1 MVNNMTDLTAHDAA
15 PAWQTRD
22 HLDDPVIGELRNRFG
37 PDAFTVQPTRTG
49 VPVVWVKR
57 EQLLEVGDF
66 LKKLPKPYVMLFARD
81 GAGRVSL
88 NAIAKEAG
96 VTPAM
101 LHYYFSSR
109 DALVTQLIEERFMPL
124 RNHISRIFV
133 DHPQDPVLA
142 LTMMVET
149 LAHMAEKNAWFA
161 PLWMQEIIGEMPIL
175 RQHMDARFGEERFQ
189 VMLETVRRWQLEGKI
204 NPALSPELLFTTVIS
219 LVLVP
224 FSRIHSDPRLQA
236 VNRQTIIS
244 HALALM
250 GHGVGG

>member
-1 MVNNMTDLTAHDAA
+1 MTAQKDQDAPRRPGRPRGKKPDTA
-15 PAWQTRD
+15 
-22 HLDDPVIGELRNRFG
+22 N
-37 PDAFTVQPTRTG
+37 
-49 VPVVWVKR
+49 R
-57 EQLLEVGDF
+57 EQLMDIAL
-66 LKKLPKPYVMLFARD
+66 MLFARD

-109 DALVTQLIEERFMPL
+109 EALVEKLIEERFMPL
-124 RNHISRIFV
+124 RSEIGQIFV
-133 DHPQDPVLA
+133 AHGDDPVTAFTL
-142 LTMMVET
+142 LIET
-149 LAHMAEKNAWFA
+149 LAAMAEKNAWFA

>member
-1 MVNNMTDLTAHDAA
+1 MLPAARVGRAVKKPGTA
-15 PAWQTRD
+15 
-22 HLDDPVIGELRNRFG
+22 N
-37 PDAFTVQPTRTG
+37 
-49 VPVVWVKR
+49 R
-57 EQLLEVGDF
+57 EQLMDIALT
-66 LKKLPKPYVMLFARD
+66 LFARD

-149 LAHMAEKNAWFA
+149 LGIWRRKTPGSRRCGCRRSSARCRFCASI
-161 PLWMQEIIGEMPIL
+161 WMPAS
-175 RQHMDARFGEERFQ
+175 ARSVFR
-189 VMLETVRRWQLEGKI
+189 
-204 NPALSPELLFTTVIS
+204 
-219 LVLVP
+219 
-224 FSRIHSDPRLQA
+224 
-236 VNRQTIIS
+236 
-244 HALALM
+244 
-250 GHGVGG
+250 